1 MVTLKK
7 GYAWAKMNALSLGAG
22 ALAFAAP
29 VLTHADS
36 MNSLIGNA
44 TSSFANTTG
53 VEVDN
58 VVTWAGDNL
67 IKLFIGSGFAVLYAL
82 RYWIV
87 ALIIFG
93 ALVYFSF
100 RALGFF
106 KH

>member
-1 MVTLKK
+1 MNTLKRAYGFCK
-7 GYAWAKMNALSLGAG
+7 VNAL
-22 ALAFAAP
+22 ALSTGVAAFAAP
-29 VLTHADS
+29 LLTHADT

-93 ALVYFSF
+93 ALVYFAF